1 MKREAQ
7 TRSGWHSKGQLGG
20 SAGRSVCPG
29 EALGR
34 PRGGKGSVG
43 LERRSGTRG
52 WEVRSLPG
60 CAGGSIKLPRCPG
73 SQSVRQTGQS
83 GSGRRRKGSQFRW
96 ASGLHKLP
104 EKHNAPAPR
113 KFNRPGSRPPPQVP
127 VRNPGTTPR
136 FLGRQ
141 NDIGRGNLG
150 ALASDTSER
159 RASSDSKSTGWGT
172 GGTVSPWMYPSQ
184 SMTGSDHH
192 HFAPPKKLMQL
203 DLKHRWLPT

>member
-1 MKREAQ
+1 MCLGEAPGRERQ
-7 TRSGWHSKGQLGG
+7 CRSGAQVWDTWLGG
-20 SAGRSVCPG
+20 SLASWVCRGLHQAPQVSWKPVCETDRS
-29 EALGR
+29 
-34 PRGGKGSVG
+34 
-43 LERRSGTRG
+43 ER
-52 WEVRSLPG
+52 
-60 CAGGSIKLPRCPG
+60 
-73 SQSVRQTGQS
+73 
-83 GSGRRRKGSQFRW
+83 SGRRRKGSQFRW

-141 NDIGRGNLG
+141 NDVGRGNLG

-184 SMTGSDHH
+184 SMTGSDHR
-192 HFAPPKKLMQL
+192 HFAAPKKLMQL